1 MIYLKTIQIDE
12 NGRIPS
18 GTRDGSSGQA
28 SVLLFLSTYILVTF
42 IILTTLI
49 FLSPSVIAAGE
60 EEDEPD
66 PTMDD
71 IIDELAHNNGLVIFG
86 LIAIGC
92 LIAYLPMAIKAGH
105 IRNME
110 NALPEVLNE
119 IAENIRSGRS
129 VESAFKEVAEV
140 RTDRIGRELR
150 RASDEMLYTSFEAAM
165 RAFAQRT
172 GSRALIRIISLVLI
186 AVESGASLANVLEK
200 ISGELW
206 KVYILKKDREAKSAT
221 NASVILWGGVTFTPG
236 IIGFILGIFG
246 GGGGNIN
253 LDMGPFEPVF
263 IQFLMLLGLISILM
277 RGTAMGTLRLDI
289 VRAPFFT
296 WLPWF
301 IYLVTVRISGI
312 ML

>member
-1 MIYLKTIQIDE
+1 MLT
-12 NGRIPS
+12 
-18 GTRDGSSGQA
+18 
-28 SVLLFLSTYILVTF
+28 FLLVTF
-42 IILTTLI
+42 ITLSILTI
-49 FLSPSVIAAGE
+49 LSPTSMAAGTE
-60 EEDEPD
+60 EEEPAPTTDE
-66 PTMDD
+66 
-71 IIDELAHNNGLVIFG
+71 IIDELVHNTGLVIFG
-86 LIAIGC
+86 VIVIVC
-92 LIAYLPMAIKAGH
+92 LIAYIPMAIREGH
-105 IRNME
+105 QRNME

-140 RTDRIGRELR
+140 RTDRIGKELR

-172 GSRALIRIISLVLI
+172 RSRALIRIISLVLI

-206 KVYILKKDREAKSAT
+206 KVYILKKDREAKAAT
-221 NASVILWGGVTFTPG
+221 NASVILWGGAVFTPG
-236 IIGFILGIFG
+236 IIGFILGVFG
-246 GGGGNIN
+246 GGGGNID
-253 LDMGPFEPVF
+253 LDMSPFEPVF
-263 IQFLMLLGLISILM
+263 IQFLMLLGFISIMM
-277 RGTAMGTLRLDI
+277 RGVAMGTLKLDM

-312 ML
+312 II